1 MCGIYKHGWWLSL
14 CNLIIRFQEPMRKKK
29 SIKSINHKIIDSRL
43 EGDSL
48 LTDQS
53 ISTVCFLFSKLLLV
67 AKVQIL
73 KGVEKVIAIEKK
85 LEKLKLRINLA
96 FNYFDI

>member
-1 MCGIYKHGWWLSL
+1 
-14 CNLIIRFQEPMRKKK
+14 MRKKK

-43 EGDSL
+43 EVNRLSSL

-53 ISTVCFLFSKLLLV
+53 ISTVCFLFSKLFLV

-73 KGVEKVIAIEKK
+73 KGVEKVTAIEKK

>member
-1 MCGIYKHGWWLSL
+1 
-14 CNLIIRFQEPMRKKK
+14 MRKKK

-43 EGDSL
+43 EVNRLSSL

-53 ISTVCFLFSKLLLV
+53 ISTVCFLFSKLFLV

-73 KGVEKVIAIEKK
+73 KGVEKVTAIEKK

-96 FNYFDI
+96 SNYFDI

>member
-1 MCGIYKHGWWLSL
+1 MCRIYKHGWWLSL

-29 SIKSINHKIIDSRL
+29 SIKSINHKIIDPRL

-53 ISTVCFLFSKLLLV
+53 ISTVCFLFSKLFLV